1 MEGLRKQLAKL
12 DERARAK
19 EQDLDDTLSKL
30 EAFYKAYDSVMDD
43 VQEVRMLQVLRPFM
57 AFTEQKFST
66 AFYVITFVLLVC
78 PIFLILPRL
87 LPTHIE
93 EFEMSMAAIW
103 FSC

>member
-43 VQEVRMLQVLRPFM
+43 VQEVCILQHLRNI
-57 AFTEQKFST
+57 FST
-66 AFYVITFVLLVC
+66 AILLLTC
-78 PIFLILPRL
+78 
-87 LPTHIE
+87 
-93 EFEMSMAAIW
+93 W
-103 FSC
+103 K